1 MLCLVYVSA
10 AKNQTTDFDVGEIL
24 RQSRSNNAKYGI
36 SGMLLYSDGNFM
48 QALEGEAAAVEQTF
62 ARIMRDER
70 HSGLIELT
78 RFEIAKRQFSEWS
91 MAFRSPTDL
100 TPQEQTELASSLRQ
114 WKTIPNTTDVSVK
127 VRRLLQSFLQTM

>member
-1 MLCLVYVSA
+1 
-10 AKNQTTDFDVGEIL
+10 
-24 RQSRSNNAKYGI
+24 
-36 SGMLLYSDGNFM
+36 MLLYSDGNFM

-91 MAFRSPTDL
+91 MAFRSPSDL
-100 TPQEQTELASSLRQ
+100 TLQERTELASSLRQ

>member
-10 AKNQTTDFDVGEIL
+10 AKNQSPDFDVGEVL
-24 RQSRSNNAKYGI
+24 RQSRYNNAKQGI
-36 SGMLLYSDGNFM
+36 SGILLYSDGNFM
-48 QALEGEAAAVEQTF
+48 QALEGEAEAVEQTF
-62 ARIMRDER
+62 ARILRDER
-70 HSGLIELT
+70 HTGLIVLT
-78 RFEIAKRQFSEWS
+78 RLEIAKRQFSEWS

-100 TPQEQTELASSLRQ
+100 TLQEQTELASSLRQ